1 MTCKQE
7 TMRTRFTPLTMATAL
22 LAGLWMNATIVHAD
36 DIDGRQ
42 IYDDNCAS
50 CHDGGRGPQRD
61 SGRWE
66 KRLDKGEQTLYTHA
80 IEGFRGM
87 PARGGNDA
95 LSDAE
100 VKAAVDYLVA
110 PSEDE

>member
-1 MTCKQE
+1 
-7 TMRTRFTPLTMATAL
+7 MRARFTSLTLATTL
-22 LAGLWMNATIVHAD
+22 MAGLLGTTTIAQAD

-42 IYDDNCAS
+42 IYDDSCAR
-50 CHDGGRGPQRD
+50 CHDGGRGPQRG
-61 SGRWE
+61 SERWE
-66 KRLDKGEQTLYTHA
+66 QRLEDGETSLLYTHA

-100 VKAAVDYLVA
+100 VKAAVDHLVA
-110 PSEDE
+110 PVEDE